1 MARRPLATNSRGA
14 DSFVIF
20 QDLWNTVKDRAGMAS
35 LDSERAKKT
44 RYISMKC
51 AGFKVS

>member
-20 QDLWNTVKDRAGMAS
+20 QDLWNTVKYRAGMAS
-35 LDSERAKKT
+35 LDSERAKKNPLHL
-44 RYISMKC
+44 Y
-51 AGFKVS
+51 KVRGL